1 MDEKVQDLPVHHE
14 HHQMLPVW
22 FFIGVLLFV
31 YGVIILWV
39 GVSDYNQPT
48 QVILANEHAN
58 VWGGIILIL
67 LGGFY
72 TIRFWPRR
80 RLR

>member
-1 MDEKVQDLPVHHE
+1 MDEEIQDIPVHHE

-39 GVSDYNQPT
+39 GLSDYNHPA
-48 QVILANEHAN
+48 QVVLANEHAN
-58 VWGGIILIL
+58 VWGGVILIL
-67 LGGFY
+67 LGGAY
-72 TIRFWPRR
+72 AIKFWPRR
-80 RLR
+80 SRR

>member
-1 MDEKVQDLPVHHE
+1 MDEEILDIPVHHR

-39 GVSDYNQPT
+39 GLSDYNHPA
-48 QVILANEHAN
+48 QVVLADEHAN
-58 VWGGIILIL
+58 VWGGVILIL
-67 LGGFY
+67 LGGSY
-72 TIRFWPRR
+72 AIKFWPRR
-80 RLR
+80 SRR